1 MSYEDTYL
9 KHYGVLGMKWG
20 KRKAVGS
27 TSTSPKKYK
36 KVGTDPDGSPIYKE
50 VKARRMSNKEL
61 QSRVKRL
68 ELEKKYRDLTPK
80 PETGITVDKVVKSL
94 GTVAAITGSAYTIYT
109 NLDKLS
115 KAAKAAKKVA
125 T

>member
-1 MSYEDTYL
+1 MSYEDDYL
-9 KHYGVLGMKWG
+9 KHYGVLGMRWG
-20 KRKAVGS
+20 KRKAAGTTKIYKHVGS
-27 TSTSPKKYK
+27 
-36 KVGTDPDGSPIYKE
+36 DPDGAPIYKE
-50 VKARRMSNKEL
+50 VKPRRMSNKEL

-80 PETGITVDKVVKSL
+80 PETGMTVDKVVKTL
-94 GTVAAITGSAYTIYT
+94 GTVAAISGSAYTIYS